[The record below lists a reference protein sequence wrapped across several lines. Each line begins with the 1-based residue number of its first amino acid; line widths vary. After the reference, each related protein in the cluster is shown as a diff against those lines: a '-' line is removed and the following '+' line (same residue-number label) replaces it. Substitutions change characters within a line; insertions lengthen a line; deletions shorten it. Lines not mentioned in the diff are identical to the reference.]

1 MRIPIPV
8 VQRTVDPG
16 FAAPAARAQEVE
28 QSGLSGIARGLQQ
41 VADTRQRNADAAQ
54 EQFERLQH
62 EQRKARVNERLSNDR
77 LTWTKQLQ
85 DEQTAAPPGADGF
98 TPAVLK
104 KMDAYR
110 DQAAKGIADEHERRM
125 YTESFVRLREA
136 VGEHAM
142 VFESTSRRNFR
153 RQELTGGID
162 RGSQVV
168 AIDPT
173 QYADVRS
180 ERLAAISSSMDIS
193 AEDKAALSLKAK
205 SEMSFAAARTQ
216 VERDPDGML
225 RVLNDRKEFDA
236 HPFLPDVDPQ
246 HLAQLQNHA
255 RALVAQRDA
264 RLQSATDKARREAE
278 EALDGMRKFWAA
290 GGLPDIG
297 YQNEVLSKTAPFPEV
312 RAAAQALIDQS
323 LAGAG
328 HGSSSLPRQEERIR
342 TLEAQLARGS
352 NPESEKQLAYLRQVT
367 DTQRREYAEN
377 PWAAAARFAR
387 APSVPDQPLP
397 TAEAVPQYIAQVLP
411 LMPTIE
417 SLVDGPVSPLQ
428 PGQAKQFEAHLSAM
442 PPAQRAETLG
452 QTGAMLGSVERIDVF
467 ANQLDKGN
475 RPLGLA
481 LRLGSDRTTAGRSVS
496 ELVLRGADA
505 LKDKTVKRDD
515 TALTGWKSEIA
526 GMVRGLLGDAKAEQ
540 DVIDAAYYVRAAM
553 DVQGIEVSGYD
564 LKASAE
570 QAVKLVIGQ
579 PVARSGVRTVLP
591 RGMSESDFDE
601 KLRAYTPESLKT
613 LAPSGTVFV
622 RGQPRTLEQLS
633 TSLPG
638 MGLALD
644 PRTKRYTPVSAG
656 AFVTLDKEGSQ
667 PLQLEVR

>member
-1 MRIPIPV
+1 MPKIPTYVAQQSPSGFVRGGGAVQPV
-8 VQRTVDPG
+8 EIG
-16 FAAPAARAQEVE
+16 
-28 QSGLSGIARGLQQ
+28 GLSRGLGN
-41 VADTRQRNADAAQ
+41 VAEAFQRNEALAK
-54 EQFERLQH
+54 ENLERLED
-62 EQRKARVNERLSNDR
+62 EQRRTRTSERISNDWLKWVR
-77 LTWTKQLQ
+77 HLQ
-85 DEQTAAPPGADGF
+85 DKQNAAPPGADGF

-104 KMDAYR
+104 EFDGYR
-110 DQAAKGIADEHERRM
+110 EEALKSVTDDRERRM
-125 YTESFVRLREA
+125 YDGLLVRLRET
-136 VGEHAM
+136 VGERAIS
-142 VFESTSRRNFR
+142 FESSSRVTYRK
-153 RQELTGGID
+153 QELVSGID

-168 AIDPT
+168 AIDPG
-173 QYADVRS
+173 QYTDMRAL
-180 ERLAAISSSMDIS
+180 RLAAIAASNDIP
-193 AEDKAALSLKAK
+193 AADKEALAQKAK
-205 SEMSFAAARTQ
+205 TEMSYAAARTQ

-225 RVLNDRKEFDA
+225 RAFSDRREFDA

-246 HLAQLQNHA
+246 HIAQLSSHA
-255 RALVAQRDA
+255 RALIAQREA
-264 RLQSATDKARREAE
+264 RRQSDTDKARREAD
-278 EALDGMRKFWAA
+278 EALDGMRKFWAS

-328 HGSSSLPRQEERIR
+328 HGSGSLPRQEERIR
-342 TLEAQLARGS
+342 AAEAHLARGS
-352 NPESEKQLAYLRQVT
+352 NPEAEKQLAYLRQVT

-397 TAEAVPQYIAQVLP
+397 SAEAVPQYIAQVLP
-411 LMPTIE
+411 LMPAIE
-417 SLVDGPVSPLQ
+417 SLAGGPVSPLQ
-428 PGQAKQFEAHLSAM
+428 PGQAKQFESHLSAM

-475 RPLGLA
+475 RPLALA
-481 LRLGSDRTTAGRSVS
+481 LRLTSGRTTAGRFVS

-515 TALTGWKSEIA
+515 TTLTGWRAEIA
-526 GMVRGLLGDAKAEQ
+526 GVVRGLLGNAQAEQ
-540 DVIDAAYYVRAAM
+540 DAIDAAYFVRAAM
-553 DVQGIEVSGYD
+553 DVQGIEVPGYD

-570 QAVKLVIGQ
+570 NAVKLVIGQ
-579 PVARSGVRTVLP
+579 PVTRSGVRTLLP
-591 RGMSESDFDE
+591 RGMSESDFNE

-633 TSLPG
+633 TALPG

-656 AFVTLDKEGSQ
+656 AFVTLDKEGTQ
-667 PLQLEVR
+667 PLQLAVR